1 VCQAPLNLP
10 RDRRPFALLTW
21 PRRERTPIDPFTVEE
36 RDQLIAWFWERR
48 RHYWPFVLTAF
59 GTGMRPS
66 ELCGLRWGDVD
77 LRAGQLDVKRSR
89 TMHEDHATKT
99 HGSERTVRLPS
110 AVVAAL
116 RGLLPLHV
124 EPDAFVF
131 QNVQNDPIHAESFT
145 KHEWSAAIRAT
156 GVRARKFYAA
166 RHTCSSVLLS
176 AGVPAK
182 LVAEQLGTSLAMLQ
196 LHYGRY
202 MATASDTLDAAL
214 GLDSETVPER
224 SPNRDR
230 KRDRAKVSR

>member
-1 VCQAPLNLP
+1 V
-10 RDRRPFALLTW
+10 
-21 PRRERTPIDPFTVEE
+21 
-36 RDQLIAWFWERR
+36 FWERR

-99 HGSERTVRLPS
+99 HGSSARCGCRPPSSRHCAGSFRCTSSRRLRIPERAERPDPRGELHE
-110 AVVAAL
+110 ARVVGGDPRDGGAGEEVLCGAAT
-116 RGLLPLHV
+116 P
-124 EPDAFVF
+124 
-131 QNVQNDPIHAESFT
+131 
-145 KHEWSAAIRAT
+145 
-156 GVRARKFYAA
+156 ARQC
-166 RHTCSSVLLS
+166 CSPR
-176 AGVPAK
+176 GVPAK
-182 LVAEQLGTSLAMLQ
+182 LVAEQLGPRFAMLQ

-224 SPNRDR
+224 SQIGTGSG
-230 KRDRAKVSR
+230 DRAKVSR